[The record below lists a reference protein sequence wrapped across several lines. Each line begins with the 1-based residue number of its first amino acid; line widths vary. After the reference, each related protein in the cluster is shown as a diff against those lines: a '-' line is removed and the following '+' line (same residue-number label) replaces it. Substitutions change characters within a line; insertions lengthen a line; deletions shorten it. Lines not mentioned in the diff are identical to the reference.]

1 MHDDFL
7 QTTLFCELEHCFD
20 VRDVAVDTAVGQQT
34 ENMER
39 AAGLFDMPHRVIQ
52 RKIIEKNLVLDGFGD
67 AGKFLVDDAS
77 GADIEVPDFGVSHL
91 PFGKSD
97 SETARRELDVRIF
110 GEDRVQIRCPGGG
123 NGVSVRGRI
132 ETEAVQYHQHG
143 WSFVVHKVCLLSV
156 FCMEIARGCRLTAR
170 FLARAR
176 ESSRKP
182 RHENLSSIF

>member
-1 MHDDFL
+1 M
-7 QTTLFCELEHCFD
+7 
-20 VRDVAVDTAVGQQT
+20 A
-34 ENMER
+34 
-39 AAGLFDMPHRVIQ
+39 
-52 RKIIEKNLVLDGFGD
+52 LVM
-67 AGKFLVDDAS
+67 S

-143 WSFVVHKVCLLSV
+143 WSFVVHKICLLSV
-156 FCMEIARGCRLTAR
+156 FLYGDRAWLPAHSVL
-170 FLARAR
+170 LARAR